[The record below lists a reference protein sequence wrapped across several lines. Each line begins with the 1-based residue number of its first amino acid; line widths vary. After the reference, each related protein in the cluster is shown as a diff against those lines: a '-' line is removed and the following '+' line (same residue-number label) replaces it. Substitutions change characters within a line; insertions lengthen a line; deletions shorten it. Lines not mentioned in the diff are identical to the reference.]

1 MWSKGLLEQDLEETL
16 GGGDFKCEFGMV
28 QMEQLRKSL
37 KEGKK
42 TNRGGEQKKG
52 EFLLLYS
59 HWTVLDLS
67 SHRNWTL
74 DRNLF

>member
-1 MWSKGLLEQDLEETL
+1 MWSKDLLEQDLEETL

-42 TNRGGEQKKG
+42 TNRGGEQKK
-52 EFLLLYS
+52 
-59 HWTVLDLS
+59 
-67 SHRNWTL
+67 R
-74 DRNLF
+74 